1 MAVVE
6 DKNHSHDQISTTSI
20 PMNNDYT
27 RERDL
32 FNKFLATENQ
42 SVRRCHAPLPTV
54 KPVHQQRQLSV
65 VADELDDDEDLE
77 LSLGLSMNG
86 RFGFDPNAKKIKR
99 TTSIPEFMIPVS
111 GGGGGV
117 GAASGSEG
125 GNLIRTCSLPAESE
139 EEWRKRK
146 ELQTQRRMEARRK
159 RNEKQRNLRAMRE
172 RSNFGGGCSGGE
184 GGVGSGGV
192 NSSNNLGDGLIRT
205 TSLASGVGGLGLN
218 GGGDK
223 EKDQVVSPAACGGG
237 GSIGSSCGGGSIGSS
252 SANSDSEG
260 QQHGQGTAPMDTE
273 NSSKIAGP
281 QNKPKDLRNLFED
294 MPSVSTIGEGPN
306 GKRIEGFLYKYG
318 KGEQVRILCVCHGSF
333 LTPAEFVKHA
343 GGGDVANPLKHIV
356 VSSSL
361 N

>member
-6 DKNHSHDQISTTSI
+6 DKNHSHDQISTTSSI

-42 SVRRCHAPLPTV
+42 SLRRCHVPLPTV
-54 KPVHQQRQLSV
+54 N
-65 VADELDDDEDLE
+65 DDEDLE

-111 GGGGGV
+111 GGGGGS
-117 GAASGSEG
+117 ASGSGGSEG

-184 GGVGSGGV
+184 GGVGIESGGV

-260 QQHGQGTAPMDTE
+260 QQHGQG
-273 NSSKIAGP
+273 K
-281 QNKPKDLRNLFED
+281 
-294 MPSVSTIGEGPN
+294 
-306 GKRIEGFLYKYG
+306 
-318 KGEQVRILCVCHGSF
+318 
-333 LTPAEFVKHA
+333 
-343 GGGDVANPLKHIV
+343 
-356 VSSSL
+356 
-361 N
+361 

>member
-42 SVRRCHAPLPTV
+42 SLRRCHAPLPTV

-111 GGGGGV
+111 GGGGGS
-117 GAASGSEG
+117 ASGSGGSEG

-159 RNEKQRNLRAMRE
+159 RNEKQRNLRALRE

-184 GGVGSGGV
+184 GGVGIESGGV
-192 NSSNNLGDGLIRT
+192 NSNNLGDGLIRT
-205 TSLASGVGGLGLN
+205 TSLASRVGGLGLN

-223 EKDQVVSPAACGGG
+223 EKDQVLPLTP
-237 GSIGSSCGGGSIGSS
+237 CGGGSIGSS
-252 SANSDSEG
+252 SATSDSEG
-260 QQHGQGTAPMDTE
+260 QQHGQG
-273 NSSKIAGP
+273 K
-281 QNKPKDLRNLFED
+281 
-294 MPSVSTIGEGPN
+294 
-306 GKRIEGFLYKYG
+306 
-318 KGEQVRILCVCHGSF
+318 
-333 LTPAEFVKHA
+333 
-343 GGGDVANPLKHIV
+343 
-356 VSSSL
+356 
-361 N
+361 

>member
-42 SVRRCHAPLPTV
+42 SLRRCHAPLPTV

-117 GAASGSEG
+117 GAASGSGGSVG

-159 RNEKQRNLRAMRE
+159 RNEKQRNLRALRE

-184 GGVGSGGV
+184 GGVGIESGGV
-192 NSSNNLGDGLIRT
+192 NSNNLGDGLIRT

-260 QQHGQGTAPMDTE
+260 QQHGQG
-273 NSSKIAGP
+273 K
-281 QNKPKDLRNLFED
+281 
-294 MPSVSTIGEGPN
+294 
-306 GKRIEGFLYKYG
+306 
-318 KGEQVRILCVCHGSF
+318 
-333 LTPAEFVKHA
+333 
-343 GGGDVANPLKHIV
+343 
-356 VSSSL
+356 
-361 N
+361 

>member
-6 DKNHSHDQISTTSI
+6 DKNHSHDQISTTSSI

-42 SVRRCHAPLPTV
+42 SLRRCHVPLPTV
-54 KPVHQQRQLSV
+54 N
-65 VADELDDDEDLE
+65 DDEDLE

-117 GAASGSEG
+117 GAASGSGGSEG

-184 GGVGSGGV
+184 GGVGIESGGV

-260 QQHGQGTAPMDTE
+260 QQHGQG
-273 NSSKIAGP
+273 K
-281 QNKPKDLRNLFED
+281 
-294 MPSVSTIGEGPN
+294 
-306 GKRIEGFLYKYG
+306 
-318 KGEQVRILCVCHGSF
+318 
-333 LTPAEFVKHA
+333 
-343 GGGDVANPLKHIV
+343 
-356 VSSSL
+356 
-361 N
+361 

>member
-6 DKNHSHDQISTTSI
+6 DKNHSHDQISTTSSI

-42 SVRRCHAPLPTV
+42 SLRRCHVPLPTV
-54 KPVHQQRQLSV
+54 N
-65 VADELDDDEDLE
+65 DDEDLE

-117 GAASGSEG
+117 GAASGSGGSEG

-159 RNEKQRNLRAMRE
+159 RNEKQRNLRALRE

-184 GGVGSGGV
+184 GGVGIESGGV
-192 NSSNNLGDGLIRT
+192 NSNNLGDGLIRT
-205 TSLASGVGGLGLN
+205 TSLASRVGGLGLN

-223 EKDQVVSPAACGGG
+223 EKDQVLPLTP
-237 GSIGSSCGGGSIGSS
+237 CGGGSIGSS
-252 SANSDSEG
+252 SATSDSEG
-260 QQHGQGTAPMDTE
+260 QQHGQG
-273 NSSKIAGP
+273 K
-281 QNKPKDLRNLFED
+281 
-294 MPSVSTIGEGPN
+294 
-306 GKRIEGFLYKYG
+306 
-318 KGEQVRILCVCHGSF
+318 
-333 LTPAEFVKHA
+333 
-343 GGGDVANPLKHIV
+343 
-356 VSSSL
+356 
-361 N
+361 

>member
-1 MAVVE
+1 MAMVE
-6 DKNHSHDQISTTSI
+6 DKNHSHDQISTPSV
-20 PMNNDYT
+20 PMNNNYT

-32 FNKFLATENQ
+32 FNKFLASENQ
-42 SVRRCHAPLPTV
+42 RLHRCHVPLPTV
-54 KPVHQQRQLSV
+54 KLVHQQQQYV

-99 TTSIPEFMIPVS
+99 TTSIPESMIPVS
-111 GGGGGV
+111 GGGV
-117 GAASGSEG
+117 GAGGSSGGADG

-146 ELQTQRRMEARRK
+146 ELQTQRRLEARRK

-172 RSNFGGGCSGGE
+172 RNNFGGGGE
-184 GGVGSGGV
+184 GGVGIESGGV
-192 NSSNNLGDGLIRT
+192 NSNNLGDGLIRT
-205 TSLASGVGGLGLN
+205 TSLASRVGGLGLN
-218 GGGDK
+218 GGEK
-223 EKDQVVSPAACGGG
+223 EKDQVVPPSPPQGGGGG
-237 GSIGSSCGGGSIGSS
+237 GSSGGGSIGSS
-252 SANSDSEG
+252 SGTSESEG
-260 QQHGQGTAPMDTE
+260 QQHGQAPMDTE

-281 QNKPKDLRNLFED
+281 QNKTKDLRNLFED
-294 MPSVSTIGEGPN
+294 MPSVSTKGEGPN